1 MDMKPVFA
9 LSLAFACVCT
19 LSLHGAKPAL
29 RNFDLSSRSWE
40 GDSPS
45 KPGFYVRDALAREPR
60 YVPVGN
66 GGNASAGL
74 SFSCS
79 RKEDKGVEYFDIG
92 LSDTTGN
99 DRALTLAYL
108 QPLPKSEVTWHADP
122 RSNVL
127 VRADMK
133 TLGNFYS
140 VRDVG
145 RRALSR
151 HPFVAVSGKGMQ
163 PTAIGIDVEYPAF
176 YRVAVDPG
184 LNVAYIAWDVG
195 FVKGKQSARFK
206 FVRFGFDG
214 KNGFRGA
221 LETYQSLY
229 PANWE
234 VRVKRQGSILSF
246 TNASTI
252 PNCEDFGFRFKEA
265 IYEPDYDDKHGILT
279 FHYEEPLLWWMKK
292 PGKGADMQAFVDEAN
307 RLADAGDMRAKGWRE
322 SVFRDQGGNPLG
334 YIRNMT
340 WCDGIGWSLNTS
352 PNMPEKFSD
361 FNVRHADGKFE
372 ARYRKDWTPQNPVGI
387 DGEFIDSSE
396 PFQAHQMDFCRKR
409 FPHMETP
416 LAWCSTNGVPGIYKG
431 MIAFENARETMRRC
445 RASGRYVF
453 ANSTP
458 NRWCWMPPNMDAMCR
473 EITWVKKDG
482 SWQPDGSEIMMRR
495 RMLCGGKP
503 YSLVMNCDFDLL
515 SNERVEKYMN
525 HCLAYGFF
533 PALFS
538 SAAHGKKNKER
549 YFRRPELYER
559 DRPLFRRYIPMIRR
573 VAEAGWRPVNR
584 LFPVDPATGIFA
596 EQFGDRYVTLFNPSQ
611 TETFRIAV
619 PDAHELTT
627 GAKVGGELFLGPE
640 TCRVL
645 DFKGPNE
652 FTTVVKPL
660 EGEKWWGG
668 AVNDGGEMPY
678 STTKREKDLGL
689 ENEHGAVAPFL
700 VSSAG
705 RYVWSDRPFRF
716 SFLDGVLTV
725 VSRFEKVEPVVAG
738 KTLKEAYLQA
748 CRRHFPFDGRI
759 PAELLFTMPQWNNW
773 MEIAIQGMKQS
784 SVDAYTDALAASGFP
799 CGVYMMDGGWLS
811 HMGSY
816 AFHAED
822 YPDPKGMFDR
832 IRRNGWKSMIW
843 TAHFVSPDS
852 REFKALR
859 YGPGYMIQG
868 LDLLAYRQEENAKLA
883 ARRRT
888 AGVVWWWSGISAVY
902 DLTYGPGRDYYVK
915 TLKDFAAKYGID
927 GFKFDAGDTRRLCES
942 VRFHDT
948 AKEAVDYAHE
958 YVKLGADN
966 FPYNEYRCG
975 YRTGGMPV
983 MQRLHDQKHSWD
995 AHGKVNSSMLAAGL
1009 LGSPYIVADMIGG
1022 GRGGTFRPG
1031 GYFCEKLF
1039 VRSCAQQALH
1049 PMMQFSAA
1057 PWRYLKPENVE
1068 ICKAFA
1074 NLHVGFGPYIL
1085 ELARHAS
1092 RTGEPI
1098 MRSMEYE
1105 FPGQGFARA
1114 MTQFMLGTKWLV
1126 APVVNEDDSLKVEL
1140 PKGRWRDDLGEVHEG
1155 PKVLELKDVPL
1166 ARLPRYERI

>member
-79 RKEDKGVEYFDIG
+79 RKEDKGVEYFDVRI
-92 LSDTTGN
+92 SDTTGN

>member
-79 RKEDKGVEYFDIG
+79 RKEDKGVEYFDVR

-409 FPHMETP
+409 FPYMETP

-611 TETFRIAV
+611 TETLRIAV

-816 AFHAED
+816 VFHAED

-883 ARRRT
+883 VRRRT

-915 TLKDFAAKYGID
+915 TLKDFAAMYGID

>member
-1 MDMKPVFA
+1 MHKCLLAVVVLCAAICARADGVF
-9 LSLAFACVCT
+9 
-19 LSLHGAKPAL
+19 K
-29 RNFDLSSRSWE
+29 
-40 GDSPS
+40 
-45 KPGFYVRDALAREPR
+45 VRDRAA
-60 YVPVGN
+60 
-66 GGNASAGL
+66 
-74 SFSCS
+74 
-79 RKEDKGVEYFDIG
+79 KGYWTNPEQISLKLDVQRSKRSGTEFFDVR
-92 LSDTTGN
+92 LSDLAGK
-99 DRALTLAYL
+99 DRAVTLKYSVKIPQGKVTWFSDPRTSVTAPEEDNRPLGNLYHYGKVGSRFNSRFPLAALEHGGRARAIAVDNEVPAYYRIAY
-108 QPLPKSEVTWHADP
+108 LPKSRE
-122 RSNVL
+122 
-127 VRADMK
+127 
-133 TLGNFYS
+133 FYIEY
-140 VRDVG
+140 DFG
-145 RRALSR
+145 LA
-151 HPFVAVSGKGMQ
+151 HPEKNDAH
-163 PTAIGIDVEYPAF
+163 
-176 YRVAVDPG
+176 
-184 LNVAYIAWDVG
+184 
-195 FVKGKQSARFK
+195 
-206 FVRFGFDG
+206 VRFLVYDFDG
-214 KNGFRGA
+214 RHGFRGA
-221 LETYQSLY
+221 LEKFREIFPEKHTT
-229 PANWE
+229 
-234 VRVKRQGSILSF
+234 RVKKHGSLLCF

-252 PNCEDFGFRFKEA
+252 PDPLDFGFRFKEGD
-265 IYEPDYDDKHGILT
+265 YEPEKDDALGIYTL
-279 FHYEEPLLWWMKK
+279 HYAEPCTWWMKLD
-292 PGKGADMQAFVDEAN
+292 GKDGRAQATIEEGFAEAEAQSSTN
-307 RLADAGDMRAKGWRE
+307 SPSALAWKSCAMKD
-322 SVFRDQGGNPLG
+322 
-334 YIRNMT
+334 
-340 WCDGIGWSLNTS
+340 
-352 PNMPEKFSD
+352 
-361 FNVRHADGKFE
+361 ADGKPIGSVQNRAWCKGILWNMNSAPGIKGEFTDWKFKVGND
-372 ARYRKDWTPQNPVGI
+372 AFDKRYALSEFPKGT

-396 PFQAHQMDFCRKR
+396 MYLTAPLDFDRSH
-409 FPHMETP
+409 FAAMETP
-416 LAWCSTNGVPGIYKG
+416 LLFDSVTFKPGIFKG
-431 MIAFENARETMRRC
+431 MISFEYCRELSRKVREKNRIVM
-445 RASGRYVF
+445 
-453 ANSTP
+453 ANGTP
-458 NRWCWMPPNMDAMCR
+458 NIWSWNVQWIDAACWESGWLDRKDPSVWKPVPHERLLAFRTFLGDKPFAM
-473 EITWVKKDG
+473 IQNT
-482 SWQPDGSEIMMRR
+482 
-495 RMLCGGKP
+495 
-503 YSLVMNCDFDLL
+503 DFDHL
-515 SNERVEKYMN
+515 SHERVEKFMQY
-525 HCLAYGFF
+525 CLAYGFAPSF
-533 PALFS
+533 F
-538 SAAHGKKNKER
+538 SAASHGRKNKKR
-549 YFRRPELYER
+549 YFCRPELYER
-559 DRPLFRRYIPMIRR
+559 DRPLFKKYMPLCIA
-573 VAEAGWRPVNR
+573 VSEAGWRPVNR

-596 EQFGDRYVTLFNPSQ
+596 EQFGDRYVTLFNPSR
-611 TETFRIAV
+611 TETLRIAV
-619 PDAHELTT
+619 PEAYELTT
-627 GAKVGGELFLGPE
+627 GAKVGGELFLEPE

-660 EGEKWWGG
+660 DGEKWWGG
-668 AVNDGGEMPY
+668 SVNAGGEMPY
-678 STTKREKDLGL
+678 FTTKGEKDLGL
-689 ENEHGAVAPFL
+689 ENEHGAVAPFF

-716 SFLDGVLTV
+716 SFKEGVLTV
-725 VSRFEKVEPVVAG
+725 VSRYEKVEPVVAG

-748 CRRHFPFDGRI
+748 CRRHFPFDGRL

-799 CGVYMMDGGWLS
+799 CGVYMMDGGWFS

-832 IRRNGWKSMIW
+832 IRKNGWKSMIW

-859 YGPGYMIQG
+859 CGPGYMIQG
-868 LDLLAYRQEENAKLA
+868 QDVLAYKQEENAKLA

-902 DLTYGPGRDYYVK
+902 DLTYAPGRDCFVK

-1074 NLHVGFGPYIL
+1074 NLHVEFGPYIL

-1114 MTQFMLGTKWLV
+1114 MSQFMLGTKWLV

-1155 PKVLELKDVPL
+1155 PKVLDLKDVPL

>member
-1 MDMKPVFA
+1 MNKC
-9 LSLAFACVCT
+9 LLAV
-19 LSLHGAKPAL
+19 
-29 RNFDLSSRSWE
+29 
-40 GDSPS
+40 
-45 KPGFYVRDALAREPR
+45 V
-60 YVPVGN
+60 
-66 GGNASAGL
+66 
-74 SFSCS
+74 
-79 RKEDKGVEYFDIG
+79 
-92 LSDTTGN
+92 
-99 DRALTLAYL
+99 
-108 QPLPKSEVTWHADP
+108 
-122 RSNVL
+122 VL
-127 VRADMK
+127 CAAICVRADGVFK
-133 TLGNFYS
+133 VRDRAAKGYWANPEQISLKLDVQRSKRSGAEFFDVRLSDLAGKDRAVTLKYSVKIPQGKVTWFSDPRTSVTAPEEDNRPLGNLYHYGK
-140 VRDVG
+140 VG
-145 RRALSR
+145 SRFNSRFPLAALEHGGRAR
-151 HPFVAVSGKGMQ
+151 
-163 PTAIGIDVEYPAF
+163 AI
-176 YRVAVDPG
+176 AVDNEVPAYYRIAYLPKTREFYIEYDFG
-184 LNVAYIAWDVG
+184 LAHPEKNDAH
-195 FVKGKQSARFK
+195 
-206 FVRFGFDG
+206 VRFLVYDFDG
-214 KNGFRGA
+214 RHGFRGA
-221 LETYQSLY
+221 LERFREIFPEKHTT
-229 PANWE
+229 
-234 VRVKRQGSILSF
+234 RVKKHGSLLCF

-252 PNCEDFGFRFKEA
+252 PDPLDFGFRFKEGD
-265 IYEPDYDDKHGILT
+265 YEPEKDDALGIYTL
-279 FHYEEPLLWWMKK
+279 HYAEPCTWWMKLD
-292 PGKGADMQAFVDEAN
+292 GKDG
-307 RLADAGDMRAKGWRE
+307 
-322 SVFRDQGGNPLG
+322 RDQATIEEGFAEAEAQSSTN
-334 YIRNMT
+334 
-340 WCDGIGWSLNTS
+340 S
-352 PNMPEKFSD
+352 PSALAWKSCAMKD
-361 FNVRHADGKFE
+361 ADGKPIGSVQNRAWCKGILWNMNSAPGIKGEFTDWKFKVGND
-372 ARYRKDWTPQNPVGI
+372 AFDKRYASAEFPKGT

-396 PFQAHQMDFCRKR
+396 MYLTAPLDFDRSH
-409 FPHMETP
+409 FAAMETP
-416 LAWCSTNGVPGIYKG
+416 LLFDSVTFKPGIFKG
-431 MIAFENARETMRRC
+431 MISFEYCRELSRKVRGKNRIVM
-445 RASGRYVF
+445 
-453 ANSTP
+453 ANGTP
-458 NRWCWMPPNMDAMCR
+458 NIWSWNVQWIDAACWESGWLDRKDPSVWKPVPHERLLAFRTFLGDKPFAM
-473 EITWVKKDG
+473 IQNT
-482 SWQPDGSEIMMRR
+482 
-495 RMLCGGKP
+495 
-503 YSLVMNCDFDLL
+503 DFDHL
-515 SNERVEKYMN
+515 SHERVEKFMQY
-525 HCLAYGFF
+525 CLAYGFAPSF
-533 PALFS
+533 F
-538 SAAHGKKNKER
+538 SAASHGKKNKKR
-549 YFRRPELYER
+549 YFCRPELYER
-559 DRPLFRRYIPMIRR
+559 DRPLFKKYMPLCIA
-573 VAEAGWRPVNR
+573 VSEAGWRPVNR

-596 EQFGDRYVTLFNPSQ
+596 EQFGDRYVTLFNPSR
-611 TETFRIAV
+611 TETLRIAV
-619 PDAHELTT
+619 PEAHELTT
-627 GAKVGGELFLGPE
+627 GAKVGGELFLEPE

-660 EGEKWWGG
+660 DGEKWWGG
-668 AVNDGGEMPY
+668 SVNAGGEMPY
-678 STTKREKDLGL
+678 FTTKGEKDLGL
-689 ENEHGAVAPFL
+689 ENEHGAVAPLF

-716 SFLDGVLTV
+716 SFKEGVLTV
-725 VSRFEKVEPVVAG
+725 VSRYEKVEPVVAG

-748 CRRHFPFDGRI
+748 CRRHFPFDGRL

-832 IRRNGWKSMIW
+832 IRKNGWKSMIW

-868 LDLLAYRQEENAKLA
+868 LDVLAYKQEENAKLA

-902 DLTYGPGRDYYVK
+902 DLTYAPGRDCFVK

-1074 NLHVGFGPYIL
+1074 NLHVEFGPYIL

-1114 MTQFMLGTKWLV
+1114 MSQFMLGTKWLV

-1155 PKVLELKDVPL
+1155 PKVLDLKDVPL

>member
-611 TETFRIAV
+611 TETLRIAV

>member
-1 MDMKPVFA
+1 MHKCLLIVVVLCAAICARADGVF
-9 LSLAFACVCT
+9 
-19 LSLHGAKPAL
+19 K
-29 RNFDLSSRSWE
+29 
-40 GDSPS
+40 
-45 KPGFYVRDALAREPR
+45 VRDRAA
-60 YVPVGN
+60 
-66 GGNASAGL
+66 
-74 SFSCS
+74 
-79 RKEDKGVEYFDIG
+79 KGYWANPEQISLKLDVQRSKSSGAEFFDVR
-92 LSDTTGN
+92 LSDLAGK
-99 DRALTLAYL
+99 DRAVTLKYSVKIPQGKVTWFSDSRTSVTAPEEDNRPLGNLYHYGKVGSRFNSRFPLAALEHGGRARAIAVDNEVPAYYRIAYL
-108 QPLPKSEVTWHADP
+108 PKTRE
-122 RSNVL
+122 
-127 VRADMK
+127 
-133 TLGNFYS
+133 FYIEY
-140 VRDVG
+140 DFG
-145 RRALSR
+145 LA
-151 HPFVAVSGKGMQ
+151 HPEKNDAH
-163 PTAIGIDVEYPAF
+163 
-176 YRVAVDPG
+176 
-184 LNVAYIAWDVG
+184 
-195 FVKGKQSARFK
+195 
-206 FVRFGFDG
+206 VRFLVYDFDG
-214 KNGFRGA
+214 RHGFRGA
-221 LETYQSLY
+221 LERFREIFPEKHTT
-229 PANWE
+229 
-234 VRVKRQGSILSF
+234 RVKKHGSLLCF

-252 PNCEDFGFRFKEA
+252 PDPLDFGFRFKEGD
-265 IYEPDYDDKHGILT
+265 YEPEKDDALGIYTL
-279 FHYEEPLLWWMKK
+279 HYAEPCTWWMKLD
-292 PGKGADMQAFVDEAN
+292 GKDGRAQATIEEGFAEAEAQSSTN
-307 RLADAGDMRAKGWRE
+307 SPSALAWKSCAMKD
-322 SVFRDQGGNPLG
+322 
-334 YIRNMT
+334 
-340 WCDGIGWSLNTS
+340 
-352 PNMPEKFSD
+352 
-361 FNVRHADGKFE
+361 ADGKPIGSVQNRAWCKGILWNMNSAPGIKGEFTDWKFKVGND
-372 ARYRKDWTPQNPVGI
+372 AFDKRYASSEFPKGT

-396 PFQAHQMDFCRKR
+396 MYLTAPLDFDRSH
-409 FPHMETP
+409 FAAMETP
-416 LAWCSTNGVPGIYKG
+416 LLFDSVTFKPGIFKG
-431 MIAFENARETMRRC
+431 MISFEYCRELSRKVRGKNRIVM
-445 RASGRYVF
+445 
-453 ANSTP
+453 ANGTP
-458 NRWCWMPPNMDAMCR
+458 NIWSWNVQWIDAACWESGWLDRKDPSVWKPVPHERLLAFRTFLGDKPFAM
-473 EITWVKKDG
+473 IQNT
-482 SWQPDGSEIMMRR
+482 
-495 RMLCGGKP
+495 
-503 YSLVMNCDFDLL
+503 DFDHL
-515 SNERVEKYMN
+515 SHERVEKFMQY
-525 HCLAYGFF
+525 CLAYGFAPSF
-533 PALFS
+533 F
-538 SAAHGKKNKER
+538 SAASHGKKNKKR
-549 YFRRPELYER
+549 YFCRPELYER
-559 DRPLFRRYIPMIRR
+559 DRPLFKKYMPLCIA
-573 VAEAGWRPVNR
+573 VSEAGWRPVNR

-596 EQFGDRYVTLFNPSQ
+596 EQFGDRYVTLFNPSL
-611 TETFRIAV
+611 TETLRIAV
-619 PDAHELTT
+619 PEAHELTT
-627 GAKVGGELFLGPE
+627 GAKVGGELFLEPE

-660 EGEKWWGG
+660 DGEKWWGG
-668 AVNDGGEMPY
+668 SVNAGGEMPY
-678 STTKREKDLGL
+678 FTTKGEKDLGL
-689 ENEHGAVAPFL
+689 ENEHGAVAPFF

-716 SFLDGVLTV
+716 SFKEGVLTV
-725 VSRFEKVEPVVAG
+725 VSRYEKVEPVVAG

-748 CRRHFPFDGRI
+748 CRRHFPFDGRL

-799 CGVYMMDGGWLS
+799 CGVYMMDGGWFS

-832 IRRNGWKSMIW
+832 IRKNGWKSMIW

-868 LDLLAYRQEENAKLA
+868 QDVLAYKQEENAKLA

-902 DLTYGPGRDYYVK
+902 DLTYAPGRDCFVK

-1074 NLHVGFGPYIL
+1074 NLHVEFGPYIL

-1114 MTQFMLGTKWLV
+1114 MSQFMLGAKWLV

-1155 PKVLELKDVPL
+1155 PKVLDLKDVPL